1 VNAFLKQFAKENGKP
16 VRELTPEAT
25 EAILAYHWP
34 GNVRELRTAIEHGVV
49 MATGA
54 RIGLRDFPMTLR
66 QVGAKPLERAAN
78 PVPGN
83 YLNLHETE
91 HRLIMRALEESKG
104 NRTQAAK
111 RLGISRRTLHR
122 RLQELKTTSS

>member
-1 VNAFLKQFAKENGKP
+1 
-16 VRELTPEAT
+16 
-25 EAILAYHWP
+25 
-34 GNVRELRTAIEHGVV
+34 

-54 RIGLRDFPMTLR
+54 KIGLRDFPAALR
-66 QVGAKPLERAAN
+66 QIQTKPQGKWGVAPAAS
-78 PVPGN
+78 

-91 HRLIMRALEESKG
+91 HRLIMRALDESKG

-122 RLQELKTTSS
+122 RLQEFRITSP